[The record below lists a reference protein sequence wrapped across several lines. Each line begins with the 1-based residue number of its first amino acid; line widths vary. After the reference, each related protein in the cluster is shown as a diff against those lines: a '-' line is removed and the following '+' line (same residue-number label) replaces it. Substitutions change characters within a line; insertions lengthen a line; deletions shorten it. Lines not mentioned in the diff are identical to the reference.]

1 MAIAITED
9 HQALGATVADLADKR
24 QLLEANRS
32 LLEASEE
39 NLPAAWDEIAKLGW
53 LGLHVPEAYGGSGF
67 GLEELVVVV
76 EELARKVAPGPFVPT
91 VIASAAIAA
100 SGDEAACAN
109 LLPGLADGSRTAAV
123 ALGATATLD
132 GSSVSGSAGVVL
144 GGGLANLLLI
154 AVGDDVA
161 VVEVNDPSVTVETPP
176 NLDPSRRSARVLSL
190 IHISEPTRPY

>member
-32 LLEASEE
+32 LLEATEE

-100 SGDEAACAN
+100 ALVAIA
-109 LLPGLADGSRTAAV
+109 AAV
-123 ALGATATLD
+123 FFFTR
-132 GSSVSGSAGVVL
+132 SPKVQ
-144 GGGLANLLLI
+144 
-154 AVGDDVA
+154 
-161 VVEVNDPSVTVETPP
+161 EDPFAKYFNSFC
-176 NLDPSRRSARVLSL
+176 S
-190 IHISEPTRPY
+190 

>member
-39 NLPAAWDEIAKLGW
+39 SLPAAWDEIAKLGW

-91 VIASAAIAA
+91 VIASAAISA
-100 SGDEAACAN
+100 SGDEAACTD
-109 LLPGLADGSRTAAV
+109 LLRCV
-123 ALGATATLD
+123 
-132 GSSVSGSAGVVL
+132 
-144 GGGLANLLLI
+144 
-154 AVGDDVA
+154 
-161 VVEVNDPSVTVETPP
+161 
-176 NLDPSRRSARVLSL
+176 
-190 IHISEPTRPY
+190 